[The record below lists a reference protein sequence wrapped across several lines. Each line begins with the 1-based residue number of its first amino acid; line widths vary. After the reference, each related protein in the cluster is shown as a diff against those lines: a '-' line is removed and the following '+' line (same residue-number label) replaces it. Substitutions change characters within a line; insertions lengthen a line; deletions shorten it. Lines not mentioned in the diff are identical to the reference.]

1 MNIHRLNL
9 FCTVVKCGGFS
20 KAARRLHLSQQAVSS
35 QVAQLESR
43 LGFPLFVRQGRHVQL
58 TPEGRE
64 MYQRAVR
71 LLEQAEA
78 LEAWVAQVRQRQKQ
92 IVSVLCSTT
101 PGAYVVPSVLS
112 QLQERFPKVD
122 VHLRLL
128 KTPEIPAALED
139 IELLDFVVFINP
151 IETPHLKAHPVA
163 KDSIWL
169 VAHRDHPLAP
179 QDGQTTLHELAQHPI
194 VLRRSQCDL
203 RQHLLDVY
211 ARHGIEPKVTYVESL
226 EACRVAVT
234 HGYGITYLS
243 SYTVHELVTT
253 RVLRR
258 LDVPEL
264 RHHRPVYLGMRPGY
278 TLSEP
283 AALMLEL
290 VRNRLRELDLQAAA
304 MEAGKPY

>member
-1 MNIHRLNL
+1 
-9 FCTVVKCGGFS
+9 
-20 KAARRLHLSQQAVSS
+20 
-35 QVAQLESR
+35 
-43 LGFPLFVRQGRHVQL
+43 
-58 TPEGRE
+58 

-71 LLEQAEA
+71 LLEQADA
-78 LEAWVAQVRQRQKQ
+78 LEEWAAQVRQRQKQ
-92 IVSVLCSTT
+92 TVSVLCSTT

-139 IELLDFVVFINP
+139 IGPLDFVVFINH
-151 IETPHLKAHPVA
+151 IETPHLEAQPVA

-169 VAHRDHPLAP
+169 VAHRDHPLAR
-179 QDGQTTLHELAQHPI
+179 QGGQATLEQLAQHPI

-203 RQHLLDVY
+203 RQHFLDVC
-211 ARHGIEPKVTYVESL
+211 ARHGIEPQITYVESL
-226 EACRVAVT
+226 EACRTAVS

-253 RVLRR
+253 RVLHR

-264 RHHRPVYLGMRPGY
+264 RHQRIVYLGTRPGY

-283 AALMLEL
+283 AALMLQL
-290 VRNRLRELDLQAAA
+290 VRERLKQLDLQAAA
-304 MEAGKPY
+304 IEAAQPIDSATGDPASPATRRPAY